1 MESEKKII
9 DMSKS
14 KEEILTNVAFNF
26 KDGQRLQF
34 MKEGPFRE
42 NDKWLFFKGY
52 NHEDLEQ
59 HNPIQVSVL
68 KDSINYFAEQNMVG
82 ENLVTSC
89 AKKGE

>member
-26 KDGQRLQF
+26 KDGQQLQF

-52 NHEDLEQ
+52 DKKDLEQ
-59 HNPIQVSVL
+59 HRIMLHLLPFQVSVL

-82 ENLVTSC
+82 ENPVMS
-89 AKKGE
+89 

>member
-14 KEEILTNVAFNF
+14 KEEIMTNVAFNF
-26 KDGQRLQF
+26 KDGQQF
-34 MKEGPFRE
+34 HIMKEGPFSE

-52 NHEDLEQ
+52 NQEDLEQ

-82 ENLVTSC
+82 ETLVTS
-89 AKKGE
+89 

>member
-26 KDGQRLQF
+26 KDGQQLQF

-52 NHEDLEQ
+52 DKKDLEQ

-68 KDSINYFAEQNMVG
+68 KDSINYFAEDDYY
-82 ENLVTSC
+82 
-89 AKKGE
+89 AFKIPF

>member
-14 KEEILTNVAFNF
+14 KEEILTNVTFNF
-26 KDGQRLQF
+26 KDGQQF
-34 MKEGPFRE
+34 HIMKEGPFRE

-52 NHEDLEQ
+52 NQEDLEQ

-68 KDSINYFAEQNMVG
+68 KNSINYFAEQNMVG
-82 ENLVTSC
+82 EN
-89 AKKGE
+89 